1 MSNLKP
7 KMCKWFHAPWMKVKE
22 MRSMIVKGWDK
33 TRIIRAFGIEF
44 QLATLQANIVTLLF
58 TIIQG
63 IEDQMEK
70 NLDVDPTFP
79 ISIIMEECL

>member
-44 QLATLQANIVTLLF
+44 QLATL
-58 TIIQG
+58 
-63 IEDQMEK
+63 
-70 NLDVDPTFP
+70 
-79 ISIIMEECL
+79 